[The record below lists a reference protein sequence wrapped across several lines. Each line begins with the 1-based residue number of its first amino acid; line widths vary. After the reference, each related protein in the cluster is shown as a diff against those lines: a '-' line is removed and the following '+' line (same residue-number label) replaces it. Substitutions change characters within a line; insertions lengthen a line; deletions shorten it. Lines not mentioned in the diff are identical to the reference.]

1 MHPQAPSTAPRVG
14 MSVVHGARPITRGAE
29 RFDNPK
35 TEGIMSHRIEKD
47 SLGEVPVPSEAY
59 YGAQTQRAVDNFP
72 ISGIGFNR
80 GFIYALG
87 LIKRSAAQANMELGL
102 LDRER
107 GGAVVAAAQEVMDGK
122 LDAHFPIDIF
132 QTGSG
137 TSSNMNTNEVISNRG
152 IELLG
157 GTIGSKEPVHPN
169 DHVNMGQSSNDVI
182 PTAIHIA
189 GARAI
194 HNELIPALHH
204 LHAALEA
211 KAKAWDHIIK
221 SGRTHL
227 MDATPVRLGQEFGGY
242 AAQIAHGIRRAELA
256 RDALLELA
264 LGGTATGT
272 GINRPVAF
280 PSMAIGHIAN
290 ECDLPFVEASNHFEA
305 QGARDGVVEAS
316 GQLKTIAASFMKIA
330 NDIRWLGSGPRTG
343 FYEIALPSIQ
353 PGSSIMPGK
362 VNPVMCEMLTMVSAQ
377 VMGNDV
383 AINIGGQGGNFEL
396 NVYLPMMAHNLLQ
409 SVSILANGA
418 QTFTD
423 RCVVG
428 IEANEE
434 ICTQSVE
441 RNLAI
446 CTSLAPAIGYDKA
459 AAISKEAF
467 KTNRTVREVAIEW
480 DVLPSDELNTLLDG
494 RAMTEPS

>member
-1 MHPQAPSTAPRVG
+1 
-14 MSVVHGARPITRGAE
+14 
-29 RFDNPK
+29 
-35 TEGIMSHRIEKD
+35 MSHRIEKD
-47 SLGEVPVPSEAY
+47 SLGEVPVPTDAY

-72 ISGIGFNR
+72 ISGIAFNR

-87 LIKRSAAQANMELGL
+87 LIKRSAAQANMELNL
-102 LDRER
+102 LDSER
-107 GGAVVAAAQEVMDGK
+107 GGAIIAAAQEVMDGK

-137 TSSNMNTNEVISNRG
+137 TSSNMNSNEVISNRG

-157 GTIGSKEPVHPN
+157 GTIGSKDPVHPN

-194 HNELIPALHH
+194 HNDLLPALRH
-204 LHAALEA
+204 LHTGLTA
-211 KAKAWDHIIK
+211 KANAWDHIIK

-242 AAQIAHGIRRAELA
+242 AAQVQHGIRRAESA

-272 GINRPVAF
+272 GINRPVTF
-280 PSMAIGHIAN
+280 PAMAIAHIAA
-290 ECDLPFVEASNHFEA
+290 ESGLDFIEATNHFEA

-396 NVYLPMMAHNLLQ
+396 NVYLPVMAHNLLQ
-409 SVSILANGA
+409 SITILANGA
-418 QTFTD
+418 RTFTD
-423 RCVVG
+423 RCVEG
-428 IEANEE
+428 IEANED

-480 DVLPSDELNTLLDG
+480 DVLPHDELSRLLDG